1 MFKFC
6 REIHQTEHGIVH
18 FQGRTTSIYTTVL
31 VVVFPSHNDV
41 RPKPAEHIGGHVMGR
56 ERDLFLSFTVSHQ
69 RVQYLF
75 ICEKSCV
82 Y

>member
-1 MFKFC
+1 MLKFC

-18 FQGRTTSIYTTVL
+18 FQGRTTSIYTTV
-31 VVVFPSHNDV
+31 
-41 RPKPAEHIGGHVMGR
+41 AEHIGGHGMGR
-56 ERDLFLSFTVSHQ
+56 ERYLFLSFIVSHQ